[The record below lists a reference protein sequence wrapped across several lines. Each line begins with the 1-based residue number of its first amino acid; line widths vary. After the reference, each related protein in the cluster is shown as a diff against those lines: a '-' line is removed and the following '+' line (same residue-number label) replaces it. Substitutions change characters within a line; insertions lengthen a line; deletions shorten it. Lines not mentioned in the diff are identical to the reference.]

1 MSLLKKINNYL
12 RKNGWLRFLLTGA
25 VLAVLF
31 ICVGGLLQDAVGG
44 GDVAG
49 LVIGLSA
56 FTIYAVI
63 LYYLDKIF
71 KA

>member
-1 MSLLKKINNYL
+1 MSLLT
-12 RKNGWLRFLLTGA
+12 NGKARLILTGG
-25 VLAVLF
+25 VLALLF
-31 ICVGGLLQDAVGG
+31 IWVAGLTHDAVGG

-63 LYYLDKIF
+63 IYFLDKIF